1 MKWLGFIAAAILIT
15 ACFFP
20 WVTITSK
27 QIIISGINTEGTN
40 WGKPAYTHF
49 VLTGLY
55 LLFILLQKTWTKV
68 ANVFF
73 SGMNLA
79 WAFRNYIRI
88 GGCEAGE
95 CPEKHTALYITL
107 FTSIIMLVCAFAI
120 DSRLKRKNVV
130 EELKR
135 V

>member
-1 MKWLGFIAAAILIT
+1 MQIMKWLGFIAAAILIT

-130 EELKR
+130 EN
-135 V
+135 